1 MIYHLTLNGLL
12 VKLEDGT
19 SAFTLSI
26 IEVLSDDIEFEVA
39 EKLLETGAVV
49 NVKAENG
56 NTPLPSNILNII
68 FVKFAIQRGVSSVG
82 SERMLD
88 RHEVTGSIP
97 VHPTAD
103 NEGVRDNLAPFVFYS
118 DETGVKQSKNLICQY
133 R

>member
-68 FVKFAIQRGVSSVG
+68 FVKFAVQRGVSSVG

-97 VHPTAD
+97 VHPTD
-103 NEGVRDNLAPFVFYS
+103 MK
-118 DETGVKQSKNLICQY
+118 T
-133 R
+133 